1 MYYHEP
7 VCFKGFIHTSPAHEV
22 TRLIFSFVLRCFF
35 LCRPWLQASRP
46 PKGQSSVPS
55 KLCEQPAFSRDPAR
69 ARSSSAR
76 PSTRPAGKTRTIKK
90 FGRAAGPEMQSR
102 LTRQR
107 APMLGSS
114 EAGAAKIV
122 NQQMIGMRALGT
134 GAMQATIAQNGATP
148 LGRNTCRR
156 RRRLLS
162 RPSQLQRSQRQLKR
176 SRPRPTQWSRPR
188 QPQRS
193 RPRPP
198 QRSWH
203 SSHRATCSSF
213 LHSSGGFNAKEVDEA
228 DVFVNAVVIRSYS
241 NDDESWACCGLNGA
255 ILLEVACHPQ
265 TMTLI
270 EKFIDD
276 VAALPAGKLACKV
289 HIQCAAGRHRSVALL
304 TLLCDALI
312 TVSGKIVH
320 YVHVSESS
328 RPFCGCPNDC
338 TLVANKAKQKGW
350 DAEKLRNFWFENG
363 NAAICVFR
371 RIWATALKRRSGS
384 LQ

>member
-1 MYYHEP
+1 M
-7 VCFKGFIHTSPAHEV
+7 VA
-22 TRLIFSFVLRCFF
+22 SFRTAK
-35 LCRPWLQASRP
+35 RSI
-46 PKGQSSVPS
+46 
-55 KLCEQPAFSRDPAR
+55 ER
-69 ARSSSAR
+69 AKQ
-76 PSTRPAGKTRTIKK
+76 TL
-90 FGRAAGPEMQSR
+90 RAAGI
-102 LTRQR
+102 LK
-107 APMLGSS
+107 GS
-114 EAGAAKIV
+114 GKGKIV
-122 NQQMIGMRALGT
+122 QRKTVNKTSWKDEDNKKVWESSWTRDAKPADET
-134 GAMQATIAQNGATP
+134 KGANAWQ
-148 LGRNTCRR
+148 
-156 RRRLLS
+156 
-162 RPSQLQRSQRQLKR
+162 
-176 SRPRPTQWSRPR
+176 
-188 QPQRS
+188 
-193 RPRPP
+193 
-198 QRSWH
+198 QRSW
-203 SSHRATCSSF
+203 SSKDCQPANDWHEGSRHWSDAGDNSSGWSDSTWQKNLPPPPPPPKPTKPAAEEPKAAKEEPAETYTMEPAETAAEEPAETAAEELAEQPPCDMQFF
-213 LHSSGGFNAKEVDEA
+213 LHSSGGFNAKEVDDA

-241 NDDESWACCGLNGA
+241 NDNESWACCGLNGA

-276 VAALPAGKLACKV
+276 VAALPAGRLACKV

-312 TVSGKIVH
+312 TVSGKLVH

-338 TLVANKAKQKGW
+338 SLVANKANQKGW